1 MEDYET
7 YEFGGEP
14 KVAKATVIPP
24 NQRIRQLKEELG
36 RLEEKKGGDIVNLF
50 RNPHGI
56 MNELSI
62 SERQAKNLRSL
73 VVGGGTGTIHKYLS
87 GQIGDIPA
95 SLIGSLLSS
104 WIAKKIIS

>member
-24 NQRIRQLKEELG
+24 NQRIKQLKEELG

-73 VVGGGTGTIHKYLS
+73 VVAAALGPYTSTCRGRLVIFQL
-87 GQIGDIPA
+87 P
-95 SLIGSLLSS
+95 
-104 WIAKKIIS
+104 